1 MTRAMLLHN
10 PRCSK
15 SRTALKVLEEA
26 GMDFDVREYL
36 KEPLSMDEL
45 RILHKR
51 IGRPPAEWLRW
62 GQDEAKQAGLAKDDP
77 PMKLLEAMAEHPILV
92 ERPILI
98 HGDQATVGR
107 PDPEEAFAPVLR

>member
-1 MTRAMLLHN
+1 MTRSMLLHN

-15 SRTALKVLEEA
+15 SRTALKLLEENGA
-26 GMDFDVREYL
+26 EFDVREYL

-62 GQDEAKQAGLAKDDP
+62 GQREAKDLGLSKDDP
-77 PMKLLEAMAEHPILV
+77 PMKLLEAMAEHPILI

-98 HGDQATVGR
+98 HGDEATVGR
-107 PDPEEAFAPVLR
+107 PDPEEAFQGVL

>member
-1 MTRAMLLHN
+1 MLLHN

-15 SRTALKVLEEA
+15 SRAAVVFLEEQ
-26 GMDFDVREYL
+26 GVDYHIREYL

-62 GQDEAKQAGLAKDDP
+62 GQAEAKEAGISKDDP
-77 PMKLLEAMAEHPILV
+77 PLKLLEAMAAHPILI

-107 PDPEEAFAPVLR
+107 PDPVEAFGAITP